1 MTHDIVWRGAVLV
14 LAVFA
19 LACMLFGTYYLTL
32 DARVAHKQSRGGK
45 RRLNLRWPSRVPRG
59 SKRHKEINVE
69 EHNFIDYLR
78 DGEADVLKA
87 FRDGINTLDD
97 IADGYGEGFRPE

>member
-19 LACMLFGTYYLTL
+19 LVCMVGGTYYLTL
-32 DARVAHKQSRGGK
+32 DARVAHKQSRGGR
-45 RRLNLRWPSRVPRG
+45 RRLNLRWPSRVSRG
-59 SKRHKEINVE
+59 SKGHKEINVE
-69 EHNFIDYLR
+69 EYNFIDYLR

>member
-19 LACMLFGTYYLTL
+19 LACMFVGTYFLTL
-32 DARVAHKQSRGGK
+32 DVRVARKGSREGK
-45 RRLNLRWPSRVPRG
+45 RRLNLHWPSRVPRG
-59 SKRHKEINVE
+59 LKRHKQPNVE
-69 EHNFIDYLR
+69 EYDFAQYLHDR
-78 DGEADVLKA
+78 EADVLRA

>member
-32 DARVAHKQSRGGK
+32 DARVAHKKSRGGK

-59 SKRHKEINVE
+59 LKRHKQLNVDKYD
-69 EHNFIDYLR
+69 FTQYLR

-97 IADGYGEGFRPE
+97 IADGYGEGFRPK

>member
-59 SKRHKEINVE
+59 LKRHKRLNVDKYD
-69 EHNFIDYLR
+69 FTQYLR

-87 FRDGINTLDD
+87 FRAGINTLDD

>member
-19 LACMLFGTYYLTL
+19 LACMLAGSYYLTL

-45 RRLNLRWPSRVPRG
+45 HRLNLHWPSRVPRG
-59 SKRHKEINVE
+59 LKRHKRLNVDKYD
-69 EHNFIDYLR
+69 FTQYLR
-78 DGEADVLKA
+78 DGEADVLKV

>member
-19 LACMLFGTYYLTL
+19 LACMLFGTYFLTL
-32 DARVAHKQSRGGK
+32 DVRAARKGSRGGK
-45 RRLNLRWPSRVPRG
+45 RRLNLHWPSRVPRG
-59 SKRHKEINVE
+59 SERHKEINVE
-69 EHNFIDYLR
+69 EYNFIDYLR

-87 FRDGINTLDD
+87 FRHGINTLDD
-97 IADGYGEGFRPE
+97 IADEYGEGFRPE